1 MLELEAMVFNYKV
14 RYKIWL
20 TFILKV
26 VPGEMLTFLDL
37 KRFPC
42 SDTALRDIHYSHY
55 CKLTWSW
62 LSTNIPHQRRG
73 ERVKSVT
80 LAIFVCSRWLLL
92 LFQDSNHKNPP
103 IIISITVLYCT
114 ILYCTVTLDLIV
126 KAAVSYNVISQTECS
141 FSHGGQSRLSK
152 DSLNIKCQEYIP
164 CSAQWVIR
172 WDWNTFLAVHSGWL
186 GGPRIHFLQCT
197 VGD

>member
-1 MLELEAMVFNYKV
+1 MVFNYKV

-20 TFILKV
+20 TFILEV

-80 LAIFVCSRWLLL
+80 LASFVCSGWLLL
-92 LFQDSNHKNPP
+92 LLQDSNHKNPP
-103 IIISITVLYCT
+103 ISISITVLYCT
-114 ILYCTVTLDLIV
+114 VLYCNTGPHCQGCSQLQRNITDRMFFLTRRPV
-126 KAAVSYNVISQTECS
+126 KALKR
-141 FSHGGQSRLSK
+141 FP
-152 DSLNIKCQEYIP
+152 EY
-164 CSAQWVIR
+164 
-172 WDWNTFLAVHSGWL
+172 
-186 GGPRIHFLQCT
+186 
-197 VGD
+197 